1 MWLRDASGIVIAGTD
16 TDGTDGPTDLAGGM
30 VDCTTPQR
38 ADELG
43 INIFEYMDAFNDG
56 VALKKLGDVI
66 YTGATGTNVNDL
78 RIALVV

>member
-1 MWLRDASGIVIAGTD
+1 
-16 TDGTDGPTDLAGGM
+16 M

-43 INIFEYMDAFNDG
+43 VNIFEYMDAFNDG